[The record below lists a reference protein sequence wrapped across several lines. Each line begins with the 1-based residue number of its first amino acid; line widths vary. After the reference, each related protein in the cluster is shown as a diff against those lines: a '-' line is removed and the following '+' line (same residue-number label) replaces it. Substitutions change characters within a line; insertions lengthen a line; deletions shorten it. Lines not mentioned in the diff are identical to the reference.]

1 MNSFRKEQDA
11 FLNNRRPGDDEDDQA
26 SPYPDAEEQA
36 TPGEDGLP
44 QRDAHS
50 ARRTSVRRMAA
61 LAKSSGQKSREELT
75 GRRSSEKLAK
85 AGEGQAKEVPNTVGY
100 AVQLQ

>member
-11 FLNNRRPGDDEDDQA
+11 FLNNRRLRDDEDDEV
-26 SPYPDAEEQA
+26 SHDPDEEEQA

-44 QRDAHS
+44 KRDAHS
-50 ARRTSVRRMAA
+50 ARRTSTRRMAA
-61 LAKSSGQKSREELT
+61 LAKSSGRKSREELT